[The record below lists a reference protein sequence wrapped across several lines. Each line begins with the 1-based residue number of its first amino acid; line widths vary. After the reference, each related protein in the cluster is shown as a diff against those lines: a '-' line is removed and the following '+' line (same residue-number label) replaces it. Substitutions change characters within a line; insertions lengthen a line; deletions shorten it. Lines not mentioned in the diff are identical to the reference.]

1 MQAPKVNELDLDS
14 MLERAEITT
23 GILRVVYALQE
34 IKDYTKENAAQEL
47 LEVLNDRGY
56 LDHGFI

>member
-1 MQAPKVNELDLDS
+1 MQVPKVNELNLDS

-34 IKDYTKENAAQEL
+34 IKDYTKENAVQEL
-47 LEVLNDRGY
+47 IEVLHDRGY
-56 LDHGFI
+56 LDHGLV